1 MSKSS
6 LRDELE
12 EVFLK
17 MRPHPSL
24 LQPILT
30 DSRLRAASAQ
40 LNTTSN
46 EVINASTSAEEEKRI
61 EHVRVNI
68 ELKSLVNRIKGMTTQ
83 IKDRVKKQKEISES
97 IISERGDE

>member
-1 MSKSS
+1 
-6 LRDELE
+6 
-12 EVFLK
+12 
-17 MRPHPSL
+17 MRPHTSL

-40 LNTTSN
+40 LNTTTN
-46 EVINASTSAEEEKRI
+46 EPTMVASAEEDKRI
-61 EHVRVNI
+61 EHVRVDI

-97 IISERGDE
+97 IISEKGDE

>member
-1 MSKSS
+1 
-6 LRDELE
+6 
-12 EVFLK
+12 
-17 MRPHPSL
+17 MRPHTSL

-40 LNTTSN
+40 LNTTN
-46 EVINASTSAEEEKRI
+46 EPTMVASAEEDKRI
-61 EHVRVNI
+61 EHVRVDI

-83 IKDRVKKQKEISES
+83 MKDRVKKQKEISES